1 MPLSPCIN
9 SGTTDSNFDGFEDI
23 FNYYG
28 DAPDMGAFEFNCN
41 SEIGDLNLSGDVNIL
56 DIVAISNII
65 LGQVNPLTDE
75 QKCATDLNVDSFIN
89 IQDILL
95 LIAFIINN

>member
-1 MPLSPCIN
+1 MLN
-9 SGTTDSNFDGFEDI
+9 KLNQSNFDGFEDI

-56 DIVAISNII
+56 DIVVISNII